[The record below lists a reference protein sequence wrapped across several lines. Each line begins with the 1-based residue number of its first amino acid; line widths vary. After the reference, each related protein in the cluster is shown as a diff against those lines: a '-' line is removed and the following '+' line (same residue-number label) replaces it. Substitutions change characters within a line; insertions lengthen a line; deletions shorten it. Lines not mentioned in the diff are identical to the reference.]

1 MSCSTGCASVASRV
15 FGSANDGAVVVVVA
29 EVEGCAGQDG
39 LSTSPA
45 VHSACVDL
53 GCGVASHF
61 AEACVVAA
69 LQFRAAFGFVFPVV
83 LGAVAAYG
91 DVWASRLGA
100 DAFGACHVC
109 LPA

>member
-1 MSCSTGCASVASRV
+1 M
-15 FGSANDGAVVVVVA
+15 VVVS
-29 EVEGCAGQDG
+29 EVEWFAWHDW
-39 LSTSPA
+39 LPASPA
-45 VHSACVDL
+45 VDAARFDL
-53 GCGVASHF
+53 SGCGF
-61 AEACVVAA
+61 AFGRELCPAATMVVA
-69 LQFRAAFGFVFPVV
+69 AAFGFVFPVV